1 MSDGEQAED
10 SQKTEEPTP
19 KKLEEARK
27 RGQVAVSREASNW
40 LMLVA
45 GTILIAAAA
54 GPILSELQ
62 QIMKAYIEH
71 AHDMPGVPGG
81 FNVIL
86 GGAFKKIALLLMLP
100 FLALMAAAFLGP
112 FLQVGPLFAPE
123 VIKPDISKISP
134 LKGFSRLFSMR
145 SLVEFFKGILKIV
158 IVAVVGFFI
167 LYPYYGQVDHMVGLP
182 LDALLDEM
190 QELIVKLLTGIVVV
204 MMAVAV
210 IDIAYQRQEHHKKMR
225 MTRHELKEEY
235 RQTEGDPHVKARLR
249 QLRTERARKRMM
261 QAVPEADVVI
271 TNPTHYSIALKYDSK
286 EMEAPKCVAK
296 GMDHIA
302 LRIREVAKEHGVE
315 IVENP
320 PLARTL
326 YDVVEL
332 DEIIPTEHY
341 KAVAEV
347 ISYVFRKQGKLKPKP
362 T

>member
-27 RGQVAVSREASNW
+27 RGQVAISREANNW
-40 LMLVA
+40 LMLVV

-54 GPILSELQ
+54 GPILAELQ
-62 QIMKAYIEH
+62 TVMKAYIEH
-71 AHDMPGVPGG
+71 SHDMPGVPGG

-86 GGAFKKIALLLMLP
+86 GGALKKILLILALP
-100 FLALMAAAFLGP
+100 FLALMFTAFLGP
-112 FLQVGPLFAPE
+112 FIQVGPLFAPE
-123 VIKPDISKISP
+123 VIKPDFSKVSP
-134 LKGFSRLFSMR
+134 IKGFSRLFSMR
-145 SLVEFFKGILKIV
+145 SLVEFFKGVLKIL
-158 IVAVVGFFI
+158 IVGVVGYFI
-167 LYPYYGQVDHMVGLP
+167 LLPYYAQVDHMVGLP
-182 LDALLDEM
+182 LESLLDEM
-190 QELIVKLLTGIVVV
+190 QVLIVKLLAGIVVV
-204 MMAVAV
+204 MLAVAV
-210 IDIAYQRQEHHKKMR
+210 IDIAYQRQEHYKKMR

-249 QLRTERARKRMM
+249 QLRTEKARKRMM

-286 EMEAPKCVAK
+286 DMEAPKCVAK
-296 GMDHIA
+296 GVDQLA

-326 YDVVEL
+326 WDAVDL
-332 DEIIPTEHY
+332 DEIIPAEHY